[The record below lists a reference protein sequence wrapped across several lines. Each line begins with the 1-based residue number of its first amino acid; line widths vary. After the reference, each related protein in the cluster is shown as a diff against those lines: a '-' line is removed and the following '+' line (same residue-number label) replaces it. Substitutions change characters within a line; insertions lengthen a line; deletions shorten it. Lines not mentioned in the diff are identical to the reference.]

1 MWDFLT
7 SPEVI
12 TAIGVGL
19 ALILPKEVWQLVP
32 IVNYAFQ
39 VLDAATK
46 AKEAEAKTKEMEL
59 LKKVAMEAVQGAEQL
74 KKNGQLD
81 NHSAKAY
88 ATNFL
93 RSNFGLDEGSAE
105 LLVESAVREMN
116 LSR

>member
-12 TAIGVGL
+12 TAIGAGL

-46 AKEAEAKTKEMEL
+46 AKEAEAKAKEMEL

>member
-12 TAIGVGL
+12 TAIGAGL

-46 AKEAEAKTKEMEL
+46 AKEAEAKAKEMEL

-74 KKNGQLD
+74 KKNGHLD
-81 NHSAKAY
+81 SHSAKAY

>member
-12 TAIGVGL
+12 TAIGAGL

-46 AKEAEAKTKEMEL
+46 AKEAEAKAKEMEL

-74 KKNGQLD
+74 KKNGHLD

-116 LSR
+116 LRR

>member
-12 TAIGVGL
+12 TAIGAGL

-46 AKEAEAKTKEMEL
+46 AKEADAKAKEMEL

-74 KKNGQLD
+74 KKNGHLD

-116 LSR
+116 LRR